1 MADPPQ
7 GEGAA
12 HGCLHGGRVSAVGAT
27 QSVSWIVPGI
37 HCAACTRSI
46 EQALRQQADV
56 VDVKTNLAE
65 RRVWVAYRD
74 GGDADSLGDAIRAV
88 GFDVVSGD
96 QSPLEGFAAERKAM
110 LSRLGV
116 SGIGMMQVMMF
127 ALSSYVASPGELD
140 AAYGALFRWA
150 GLAVATPIVV
160 FSAMPFYANAWRDL
174 RNGHPGMD
182 LPVSIAIAS
191 AYVLSLYNTL
201 AGGGEVY
208 FDTVCMFTF
217 FLLAGRYLELLARHR
232 YQADQAL
239 ITHLLPERATLNT
252 GDEVAVA
259 QLHAGDEIVVLAGEL
274 IASDGVI
281 TAGSASIDESALTG
295 EAVPVLKTTG
305 SQVFAGT
312 GNTDGE
318 LTVRVGTEP
327 NRFVVRELAR
337 LYRNSSTYRPAFMSL
352 SDVVARYFVGV
363 VLAVSL
369 LTGVGWWLAGSDR
382 WFVIALTVL
391 VVSCPCALSLATP
404 VAYTIALATLRK
416 LGLLVANGVFLE
428 RIARVSQVFLD
439 KTGTLTAGNLSL
451 QEVRV
456 EGGESRERVLAIAK
470 ALQRASH
477 HPVSRA
483 FDDIDSSLDV
493 MEPRV
498 IAGRGVEGRIGQ
510 AHWFMGQMD
519 GLSTPGPGGL
529 WAALT
534 CDGHLQAWFRFE
546 DRIRDT
552 TSELLAD
559 FAAMGKKLCVVTGDT
574 SRSGRA
580 MLDAL
585 GPGEVHVGQNPQQ
598 KAELVAARQSEG
610 EFVLMVGDGV
620 NDTLAM
626 ARADTSIAVRP
637 ADISVQDAADAVL
650 LHSDIRIIGDV
661 CRYGT
666 RIRQIIRQ
674 NMTWAI
680 AYNLLALP
688 LAMSGVLLPWMAA
701 LGMSASSL
709 LVVANSNR
717 LLRTG

>member
-1 MADPPQ
+1 MNT
-7 GEGAA
+7 
-12 HGCLHGGRVSAVGAT
+12 VSAANAKPASSTKSPV

-46 EQALRQQADV
+46 EKALQKH
-56 VDVKTNLAE
+56 VDVIDVRTNLAD

-74 GGDADSLGDAIRAV
+74 GGNTESVEKAIRDV
-88 GFDVVSGD
+88 GFEVVSGD
-96 QSPLEGFAAERKAM
+96 ESPVAGFAAERKAL

-116 SGIGMMQVMMF
+116 AGIGMMQVMMF
-127 ALSSYVASPGELD
+127 ALANYVASPDGLD
-140 AAYGALFRWA
+140 EAYEALFRWA
-150 GLAVATPIVV
+150 GLAVASPIAI
-160 FSAMPFYANAWRDL
+160 FSAMPFYSNALRDL
-174 RNGHPGMD
+174 RSGQPGMD
-182 LPVSIAIAS
+182 LPVSIAILS
-191 AYVLSLYNTL
+191 AFILSLYNTV
-201 AGGGEVY
+201 AGAGEVY
-208 FDTVCMFTF
+208 FDTVSMFAF

-239 ITHLLPERATLNT
+239 MTHLLPERATLKS

-259 QLHAGDEIVVLAGEL
+259 MLRLGDEVAVSPGEL

-281 TAGSASIDESALTG
+281 TSGSASIDESALTG
-295 EAVPVLKTTG
+295 ESLPVFKTKG

-312 GNTDGE
+312 TNSDGT
-318 LTVRVGTEP
+318 LTVRVETEP
-327 NRFVVRELAR
+327 DRFVVRELAR

-352 SDVVARYFVGV
+352 SDVVARYFVV
-363 VLAVSL
+363 TVLAIAL

-404 VAYTIALATLRK
+404 VAYTIALSTLRK
-416 LGLLVANGVFLE
+416 LGLLVANGAFLE

-451 QEVRV
+451 QEVRL
-456 EGGESRERVLAIAK
+456 ENGERREHVLAMAK
-470 ALQRASH
+470 ALQRSSH
-477 HPVSRA
+477 HPVARA
-483 FDDIDSSLDV
+483 FDDIDSSLEV
-493 MEPRV
+493 IEPEV
-498 IAGRGVEGRIGQ
+498 FPGRGVGGRIGD
-510 AHWFMGQMD
+510 AVCFMGQVD
-519 GLSTPGPGGL
+519 GLTPPGPTGL
-529 WAALT
+529 WAAMT
-534 CDGHLQAWFRFE
+534 CDGHLVAWFRFE
-546 DRIRDT
+546 DRLRGA

-559 FAAMGKKLCVVTGDT
+559 FKSLGKKLCVVTGDT
-574 SRSGRA
+574 SASGRA
-580 MLDAL
+580 MLEAL
-585 GPGEVHVGQNPQQ
+585 GPGEVHIGQKPEQ
-598 KAELVAARQSEG
+598 KAQLVAARQSEG
-610 EFVLMVGDGV
+610 EYVLMVGDGV

-626 ARADTSIAVRP
+626 ATADTSIAVRP

-674 NMTWAI
+674 NMMWAV

-688 LAMSGVLLPWMAA
+688 LAVSGFLVPWMAA

-717 LLRTG
+717 LLRPG